1 MRWLAV
7 VLLTVTSMSSPAK
20 AHVRNMI
27 ANGDSI
33 LNVRTAL
40 GIATIIQLPEAI
52 QSAIIGDGS
61 GFKVEYIDRAVTI
74 KPLRFGVKTNLYL
87 VTEKRRFNLR
97 LVTQAQDLA
106 DYVVYVRNPDIK
118 DAVRWRKLN
127 QFGESENVRLSVNRI
142 ARSDG
147 GFILIDAKLSSTSS
161 EPIAIKPE
169 NFWIV
174 QGNTSRTINGLF
186 LSSLGVSKSDP
197 VSIGISLAKSDLVAN
212 KPIVIELRM
221 KHKIS
226 VSISEASLWN

>member
-1 MRWLAV
+1 MKWLAV
-7 VLLTVTSMSSPAK
+7 ALLMVTLMSSPAI
-20 AHVRNMI
+20 AHVRNI
-27 ANGDSI
+27 AANGDNI

-40 GIATIIQLPEAI
+40 GIATIIQLPETI

-87 VTEKRRFNLR
+87 VTEKRRYNLR

-118 DAVRWRKLN
+118 DAVKWLKLN
-127 QFGESENVRLSVNRI
+127 QFGEVDNIRLTVNRI
-142 ARSDG
+142 AMSDG
-147 GFILIDAKLSSTSS
+147 GFILIDARLSSTSN
-161 EPIAIKPE
+161 EPMALKPE

-186 LSSLGVSKSDP
+186 ISNLALSKSNS
-197 VSIGISLAKSDLVAN
+197 VSIGISLAKSDLLAN

-226 VSISEASLWN
+226 VSIPEAKLWN